1 MMIRTAFAATLFFA
15 LTNALKADKFYLD
28 TPEDTAA
35 TQGNAKGRMIE
46 GVLLSET
53 SKTYTVRVA
62 GGQIEIAKSLVKR
75 HVKGALTLE
84 QIETRE
90 TERAAATSQA
100 ETRRREVQAVE
111 ASARRATPPTSKPD
125 AGQDL
130 LIKVDF
136 RNLLPGYTFRA
147 YDPVL
152 RRANLSGLRQ
162 VIEDYLRRE
171 VKSAAH
177 R

>member
-1 MMIRTAFAATLFFA
+1 MMLHTACTAILFLA
-15 LTNALKADKFYLD
+15 LTNALKADKFYFD
-28 TPEDTAA
+28 TPEDIAA
-35 TQGNAKGRMIE
+35 TKGNTEGRMIE

-53 SKTYTVRVA
+53 GETYTVRVA
-62 GGQIEIAKSLVKR
+62 GGQMVITKSLVKR
-75 HVKGALTLE
+75 HVEDALTVA

-90 TERAAATSQA
+90 TEQADATARA
-100 ETRRREVQAVE
+100 ETHRRQVQVAE
-111 ASARRATPPTSKPD
+111 ASARRSSAPKTRPAPK
-125 AGQDL
+125 QDL
-130 LIKVDF
+130 LIRIDF
-136 RNLLPGYTFRA
+136 HNLLPGYTFRA

-162 VIEDYLRRE
+162 VVEDYLRRE